1 MKKHIITFLQ
11 PNKQKLIAWIL
22 LLIFPSVFF
31 LGFFG
36 GGLSSETLTIL
47 VIISNFFTP
56 LGLVI
61 HIPIMLVASLI
72 EPRAAQNF
80 PFIAILAIVVY
91 DYVISCLIVLLLGW
105 IEQNKKFP
113 RKIVLLLVLLWIA
126 FSYGILVSFWELLA
140 VIPGFLII
148 VGVIKYLYS
157 FDKRISLA
165 LLGISLYFLVSASFI
180 AQSFFMEDYCN
191 WVVNRTPGA
200 NTIVAPTPQ
209 EKKEGMSQVYLSQ
222 RVLHDCWEKAALVPS
237 LLNYFNAEILKK

>member
-11 PNKQKLIAWIL
+11 PNKQKLIAWAIL
-22 LLIFPSVFF
+22 LVIASFYLLNLLAESFPPQLMF
-31 LGFFG
+31 LFDAI
-36 GGLSSETLTIL
+36 SSFL
-47 VIISNFFTP
+47 VPI
-56 LGLVI
+56 GLVTHAPFI
-61 HIPIMLVASLI
+61 IIMSMLVSHQPSLI
-72 EPRAAQNF
+72 AVFSVTFYEYI
-80 PFIAILAIVVY
+80 IA
-91 DYVISCLIVLLLGW
+91 CLIVLLLGW
-105 IEQNKKFP
+105 IEENKKFP

-126 FSYGILVSFWELLA
+126 FSYGILVSFWELLV